1 METQQQREMLEL
13 TETRVKAPALM
24 KVQGEKQTPVQL
36 QALVLA
42 QAAAAELFCPP
53 DHK

>member
-1 METQQQREMLEL
+1 METQLQKEMLEL

-24 KVQGEKQTPVQL
+24 KVDGEKQTRVRL
-36 QALVLA
+36 QAQVLA
-42 QAAAAELFCPP
+42 RAAAAELFCPP